1 MATYKN
7 GHKKQGND
15 KFFSYVLIGFAVAFF
30 VILISMILFN
40 AFNKTLTYDSFET
53 VDDYLYIQTQEE
65 DQYLVYWYSEICPA
79 CTAIKDEVLEFS
91 DSNEAG
97 IKVYF
102 MDSSKTSGTNY
113 IQQMTGT
120 PSVVVV
126 VDGIIVDLALGN
138 EAIPQLFDAIN
149 SGTYSNI
156 D

>member
-7 GHKKQGND
+7 GHKKQGNE
-15 KFFSYVLIGFAVAFF
+15 KFFSYVLIGFAVTFF

-40 AFNKTLTYDSFET
+40 AFDKTLTYSSFDT
-53 VDDYLYIQTQEE
+53 VDDYLYIQTQVE
-65 DQYLVYWYSEICPA
+65 DQYLVYWYSETCPA
-79 CTAIKDEVLEFS
+79 CTEIKEEVLDFA
-91 DSNEAG
+91 DKNEAG

-102 MDSSKTSGTNY
+102 MDAAHTSGTNY

-120 PSVVVV
+120 PSMVIVVEGV
-126 VDGIIVDLALGN
+126 IVDLALGN

-156 D
+156 N

>member
-15 KFFSYVLIGFAVAFF
+15 KFFSYVIIGFAVTFF

-40 AFNKTLTYDSFET
+40 AFDNSLTYGSFDT

-65 DQYLVYWYSEICPA
+65 DQYLVYWYSETCPA
-79 CTAIKDEVLEFS
+79 CAAIKEEVLDFA
-91 DSNEAG
+91 DDNEAG

-102 MDSSKTSGTNY
+102 MDASKTSGTNY

-126 VDGIIVDLALGN
+126 VDGTIVDLALGN
-138 EAIPQLFDAIN
+138 EAIPQLFNAIN